1 MTTRGSVCL
10 EIEAL
15 FEFETPDGHAPNCR
29 ELSIVDSR
37 DLRIPLGTTIVR
49 HEGKDIPVH
58 VGEVLWRFLSSLR
71 VGDEIQDAAL
81 ANAEDAGDDDYA
93 ADDSRMPGAA
103 E

>member
-1 MTTRGSVCL
+1 MTTRGSTTL
-10 EIEAL
+10 ELDCL

-37 DLRIPLGTTIVR
+37 DLRIPLPEHISG
-49 HEGKDIPVH
+49 P
-58 VGEVLWRFLSSLR
+58 LWRFLSSLR